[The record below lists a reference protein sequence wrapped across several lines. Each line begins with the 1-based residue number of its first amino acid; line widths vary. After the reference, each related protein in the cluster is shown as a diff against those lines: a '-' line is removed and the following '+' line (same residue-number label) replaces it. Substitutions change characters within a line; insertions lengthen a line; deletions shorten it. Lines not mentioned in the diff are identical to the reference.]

1 MAQEINLSQESQ
13 LFAIV
18 IDDDEEIRERIRDL
32 LPQGRIETC
41 REYACRIDF
50 TNNFLNIYSKEY

>member
-18 IDDDEEIRERIRDL
+18 IHDDEEIRELIRDL
-32 LPQGRIETC
+32 FPQGRIEIC
-41 REYACRIDF
+41 REYASRI
-50 TNNFLNIYSKEY
+50 KKR